1 MEVKAFFCNITMCM
15 CLNPAISEIVLLQSS
30 VRKRFMGVAIQ
41 SFMRLTIS
49 GADLKSFYL
58 K

>member
-1 MEVKAFFCNITMCM
+1 MCM

>member
-1 MEVKAFFCNITMCM
+1 MCVY
-15 CLNPAISEIVLLQSS
+15 LNPAISEIVLLQSS